1 MTGKICIL
9 VLISSSFSSFSSKL
23 KLDYDAAAIL
33 NVYFLLKSNAL
44 GNYMGNGIS
53 VTVYAKLW
61 LIIVSLSGSLLNGWI
76 VK

>member
-33 NVYFLLKSNAL
+33 NVCFLLKSNAL
-44 GNYMGNGIS
+44 GNYMGN
-53 VTVYAKLW
+53 VFP
-61 LIIVSLSGSLLNGWI
+61 
-76 VK
+76 

>member
-9 VLISSSFSSFSSKL
+9 VLISSSFSSFSSFSSKL

-44 GNYMGNGIS
+44 GNYMGN
-53 VTVYAKLW
+53 VFP
-61 LIIVSLSGSLLNGWI
+61 
-76 VK
+76 